1 MGYVAQLLFHA
12 IQLAGQS
19 IDMQMGFRIINVM
32 DPKSGLQVP
41 LIGTFKHL

>member
-19 IDMQMGFRIINVM
+19 MICKWALGSLMLWT
-32 DPKSGLQVP
+32 PKWFT
-41 LIGTFKHL
+41 GTVNRYI